1 MWLLSIQQNVY
12 ENVALKRQTFFSV
25 LNVLIIYKFELSSV
39 ENLLLS
45 NVIEYIKEL
54 ITFFS
59 HHVI

>member
-45 NVIEYIKEL
+45 NVIEYNKEL
-54 ITFFS
+54 IAFFS